1 MTALT
6 NTFRVAIFDD
16 FFEAFGKLPKAQQKK
31 VREFLRK
38 FRANPTDKSINYE
51 KIHTFVDQN
60 LRTVR
65 IGDDY
70 RAIVLRPEA
79 GNVYGLL
86 WVDHHD
92 EAMAWAAHKRC
103 TINPEIGAI
112 QIYDLI
118 EAEAVVPVAAAA
130 PHVYQPPPL
139 FSRLASTDLV
149 GVGVPE
155 ELLPVVRSLRTR
167 EELDAAVHQL
177 PPLAYEGLVFLADGE
192 SLADVREALGLS
204 GPPLV
209 VAPDDFA
216 AALQVDASKKHFVV
230 VENDEALQAMLDAPL
245 EKWRI
250 FLHPSQRQLVERVW
264 SGPVRVLG
272 GAGTGKTVVAM
283 HRAAWLAREI
293 LAGDRDRILF
303 TTFTANLAEDI
314 SQNLDKLLDGAA
326 RKRVEVIHIDA
337 WVARFL
343 KASGYDYGITYFDRP
358 DAAKAWDKA
367 LASGPSTFSAAFFR
381 EEWERVVQPQACM
394 SADDYVKVPRAG
406 RGVRLS
412 RGQRKEIWPVFE
424 AYRNAL
430 EAKKLKE
437 APDAMR
443 DAAALLRSRRASVP
457 YKAVIVDEAQ
467 DIPTVGFEL
476 VRSMIPEGPNDLFI
490 VGDGHQRIYG
500 RQVSL
505 GKAGVRIV
513 GRSRRLRVNYRTTE
527 QIRRFAV
534 AQLEG
539 VHVDD
544 LDDGFDSVKGYLS
557 LMKGPLPIL
566 SNHTSLEKEA
576 EAIEAF
582 VRGGVLE
589 RTCVVART
597 NAWVAKYKDALEAR
611 GLLTRTITRETRDD
625 PGAQGLRLAT
635 MHRVKGLEF
644 DRVVIAGANDK
655 VLPLASAL
663 GAASDD
669 AAREDTEQ
677 QERALFYVALTR
689 ARREVLVTSHGTQSA
704 WLESPTLVAF
714 SNESVRHGEP
724 RGPVEK

>member
-1 MTALT
+1 MTNALA
-6 NTFRVAIFDD
+6 NKFRVAIFDE
-16 FFEAFGKLPKAQQKK
+16 FFEAFGGLPKPQQKK

-38 FRANPTDKSINYE
+38 FRANPTDASINYE
-51 KIHTFVDQN
+51 KIKTFIDPN

-92 EAMAWAAHKRC
+92 EAMQWASRKRC

-112 QIYDLI
+112 QIYDMI
-118 EAEAVVPVAAAA
+118 EADEVAPAKPTA
-130 PHVYQPPPL
+130 PAYKAPPL
-139 FSRLASTDLV
+139 FAQLADADLV
-149 GVGVPE
+149 GIGVPE
-155 ELLPVVRSLRTR
+155 DLLPVVRAFTTTEQL
-167 EELDAAVHQL
+167 EAAAKQM
-177 PPLAYEGLVFLADGE
+177 PAMAYEGLKFLADGE
-192 SLADVREALGLS
+192 PLADVRDALGLS
-204 GPPLV
+204 TTKPEV
-209 VAPDDFA
+209 VTDDFET
-216 AALQVDASKKHFVV
+216 ALSRDTSKQHFVT
-230 VENDEALQAMLDAPL
+230 VEDDEALQAMLDAPL
-245 EKWRI
+245 EKWRV
-250 FLHPSQRQLVERVW
+250 FLHPSQRQLVERTW
-264 SGPVRVLG
+264 NGPARVLG

-283 HRAAWLAREI
+283 HRAAYLAREV
-293 LAGDRDRILF
+293 LTGERDRILF

-314 SQNLDKLLDGAA
+314 AQNLDKLLDGAA

-343 KASGYDYGITYFDRP
+343 KANGYDYKIAYWS
-358 DAAKAWDKA
+358 DAEPTTKPYWDKA
-367 LASGPSTFSAAFFR
+367 LAVGPTAFPESFYR
-381 EEWERVVQPQACM
+381 EEWDRVVQPHGCV
-394 SADDYVKVPRAG
+394 SEEDYIKAPRAG

-430 EAKKLKE
+430 ETQRYKE
-437 APDAMR
+437 GPDAMR
-443 DAAALLRSRRASVP
+443 DAARLLRDRKASVP

-476 VRSMIPEGPNDLFI
+476 IRAMLPEGPNDLFI

-505 GKAGVRIV
+505 GKAGIKIV

-544 LDDGFDSVKGYLS
+544 LDDGRDTVKGYLS
-557 LMKGPLPIL
+557 LMKGPAPAIANYATLA
-566 SNHTSLEKEA
+566 EEA
-576 EAIEAF
+576 KAIAAF
-582 VRGGVLE
+582 VGADSDAAK
-589 RTCVVART
+589 RTCLVART
-597 NAWVAKYKDALEAR
+597 NSWVDKYHDELDAL
-611 GLLTRTITRETRDD
+611 GLTIYKISRQTRDD
-625 PGAQGLRLAT
+625 ASKPGLRVAT

-644 DRVVIAGANDK
+644 DRVIVAGANADL
-655 VLPLASAL
+655 LPLASAL
-663 GAASDD
+663 ARASDA
-669 AAREDTEQ
+669 AAREDLEH

-689 ARREVLVTSHGTQSA
+689 ARREVLITSHGKPSS
-704 WLESPTLVAF
+704 WLAVAAEASPPA
-714 SNESVRHGEP
+714 
-724 RGPVEK
+724 

>member
-16 FFEAFGKLPKAQQKK
+16 FFEAFGGLPKAQQKK

-70 RAIVLRPEA
+70 RAIVLRPES

-92 EAMAWAAHKRC
+92 EAMAWAARKRC

-118 EAEAVVPVAAAA
+118 EAEAAA
-130 PHVYQPPPL
+130 PAPKAATPAYQAPGL
-139 FSRLASTDLV
+139 FAQLADADLV
-149 GVGVPE
+149 GIGVPE
-155 ELLPVVRSLRTR
+155 ELLPVVRGYTTQQD
-167 EELDAAVHQL
+167 LDEAVRQL
-177 PPLAYEGLVFLADGE
+177 PSIAYEGLVFLASGE
-192 SLADVREALGLS
+192 SLPDVRDALGLTS
-204 GPPLV
+204 AAPPA
-209 VAPDDFA
+209 APDDFA
-216 AALQVDASKKHFVV
+216 AALQVDVSRKHFVV
-230 VENDEALQAMLDAPL
+230 VENDEALEAMLDAPL

-264 SGPVRVLG
+264 NGPVRVLG

-283 HRAAWLAREI
+283 HRAAWLARQVYSGE
-293 LAGDRDRILF
+293 RDRLLL

-314 SQNLDKLLDGAA
+314 SQNLDKLLDGAD
-326 RKRVEVIHIDA
+326 RKRVEVLHIDA

-343 KASGYDYGITYFDRP
+343 KASGYDYGITYSDRP
-358 DAAKAWDKA
+358 ESKAAWEKA
-367 LASGPSTFSAAFFR
+367 LASGTTAFSPAFYR
-381 EEWERVVQPQACM
+381 EEWERVIQPRACM
-394 SADDYVKVPRAG
+394 SEEDYVKASRAG

-412 RGQRKEIWPVFE
+412 RGQRKEIWPVFD
-424 AYRNAL
+424 AYRNTL

-443 DAAALLRSRRASVP
+443 DAAALLRSRRTSVAF
-457 YKAVIVDEAQ
+457 KSVIVDEAQ

-476 VRSMIPEGPNDLFI
+476 IRAMIPEGPNDLFI

-505 GKAGVRIV
+505 SKAGVKVV

-557 LMKGPLPIL
+557 LMKGPPPTVA
-566 SNHTSLEKEA
+566 NHASLGQEA
-576 EAIEAF
+576 DAIVAF
-582 VRGGVLE
+582 VRAGVPE

-597 NAWVAKYKDALEAR
+597 NGWVEKYQEALKSR
-611 GLLTRTITRETRDD
+611 GLATRTITRETRDD
-625 PGAQGLRLAT
+625 PGAPGVRLAT

-655 VLPLASAL
+655 VLPLASAIQR
-663 GAASDD
+663 ASDD
-669 AAREDTEQ
+669 AAREDTTQ

-689 ARREVLVTSHGTQSA
+689 ARQEVLVTSHGSPSA
-704 WLESPTLVAF
+704 WLSTKSVA
-714 SNESVRHGEP
+714 
-724 RGPVEK
+724 K

>member
-1 MTALT
+1 MSALA

-16 FFEAFGKLPKAQQKK
+16 FFEAFGGLPKAQQKK

-51 KIHTFVDQN
+51 KIHSFVDEN

-70 RAIVLRPEA
+70 RAIVLRPES

-86 WVDHHD
+86 WIDHHD
-92 EAMAWAAHKRC
+92 EAIAWGARKRC

-118 EAEAVVPVAAAA
+118 EAEAAGPAKTKA
-130 PHVYQPPPL
+130 PVYQVPPL
-139 FSRLASTDLV
+139 FAQLSDTDLV
-149 GVGVPE
+149 SVGVPE
-155 ELLPVVRSLRTR
+155 ELLPIVRSFQTQQD
-167 EELDAAVHQL
+167 LDAAIRQL
-177 PPLAYEGLVFLADGE
+177 PSMAYESLVFLASGE
-192 SLADVREALGLS
+192 SLTDVREALGLANS
-204 GPPLV
+204 TPAV
-209 VAPDDFA
+209 VPDDFA
-216 AALQVDASKKHFVV
+216 AALKVDASKKHFVIV
-230 VENDEALQAMLDAPL
+230 DNDEALLAMLDAPL
-245 EKWRI
+245 EKWRV
-250 FLHPSQRQLVERVW
+250 FLHPSQRQLVERTW
-264 SGPVRVLG
+264 NGPVRVLG

-283 HRAAWLAREI
+283 HRAAWLAREVHTS
-293 LAGDRDRILF
+293 DRDRILF

-326 RKRVEVIHIDA
+326 RKRVEVIHLDA

-343 KASGYDYGITYFDRP
+343 KANGYDYSITYWP
-358 DAAKAWDKA
+358 EQTDAAQHWKKA
-367 LASGPSTFSAAFFR
+367 LASGPSTFSPEFYR
-381 EEWERVVQPQACM
+381 EEWERVIQPQACM
-394 SADDYVKVPRAG
+394 STDDYLKALRVG

-412 RGQRKEIWPVFE
+412 RGQRKEVWAVFD

-430 EAKKLKE
+430 DAKKLKE

-457 YKAVIVDEAQ
+457 YKSVIVDEAQ

-476 VRSMIPEGPNDLFI
+476 LRAMMPEGPNDLFI

-505 GKAGVRIV
+505 GKAGVRVV

-557 LMKGPLPIL
+557 LMKGPAPTV
-566 SNHTSLEKEA
+566 SNHASLESEA
-576 EAIEAF
+576 EAIESFA
-582 VRGGVLE
+582 RGGVLE

-597 NAWVAKYKDALEAR
+597 NAWVEKYRNALEAR

-625 PGAQGLRLAT
+625 PAALGLRFAT

-663 GAASDD
+663 GRASDD

-689 ARREVLVTSHGTQSA
+689 ARQAVLVTSHGTPSWWLSTRPATKQQS
-704 WLESPTLVAF
+704 
-714 SNESVRHGEP
+714 EP
-724 RGPVEK
+724 LHPCA

>member
-1 MTALT
+1 MTALS

-16 FFEAFGKLPKAQQKK
+16 FFEAFGGLPKAQQKK

-38 FRANPTDKSINYE
+38 FRANPTDSSINYE
-51 KIHTFVDQN
+51 KIHSFVDQN

-65 IGDDY
+65 IGDNY
-70 RAIVLRPEA
+70 RAIVLRPES

-92 EAMAWAAHKRC
+92 EAMAWAARKRC

-112 QIYDLI
+112 QIYDLV
-118 EAEAVVPVAAAA
+118 EAEAPVARPA
-130 PHVYQPPPL
+130 PAPATHQAPPL
-139 FSRLASTDLV
+139 FAALSDTDLV

-155 ELLPVVRSLRTR
+155 ELLALVRALRAHA
-167 EELDAAVHQL
+167 ELEAAVGRL
-177 PPLAYEGLVFLADGE
+177 PPMAYEGLVYLASGE
-192 SLADVREALGLS
+192 SLADVRDALGLA
-204 GPPLV
+204 GPAPA

-216 AALQVDASKKHFVV
+216 AALQVGASKKHFVV
-230 VENDEALQAMLDAPL
+230 VDNDEALQAMLDAPL

-264 SGPVRVLG
+264 AGPVRVLG

-283 HRAAWLAREI
+283 HRAAWLAREVHT
-293 LAGDRDRILF
+293 GDRDRILF
-303 TTFTANLAEDI
+303 TTFTANLAQDI
-314 SQNLDKLLDGAA
+314 GQNLDKLLDGAA
-326 RKRVEVIHIDA
+326 RKRVEVVHIDQ
-337 WVARFL
+337 WVSRFL
-343 KASGYDYGITYFDRP
+343 KANDYDYGITYPDKP
-358 DAAKAWDKA
+358 DAERAWKKA
-367 LASGPSTFSAAFFR
+367 LASGPTDYLEAFYR

-394 SADDYVKVPRAG
+394 TMDDYVKASRAG

-412 RGQRKEIWPVFE
+412 RGQRKDIWPVFD

-430 EAKKLKE
+430 DAKKLKE

-443 DAAALLRSRRASVP
+443 DAAALLRLRKAAVP
-457 YKAVIVDEAQ
+457 YKSVIVDEAQ

-476 VRSMIPEGPNDLFI
+476 IRAMVPEGPNDLFI

-505 GKAGVRIV
+505 GKAGVKVV

-539 VHVDD
+539 VSIDD
-544 LDDGFDSVKGYLS
+544 LDDGYDSVKGYLS
-557 LMKGPLPIL
+557 LMKGPPPAIAGFD
-566 SNHTSLEKEA
+566 SFEREA
-576 EAIEAF
+576 AAIAEFA
-582 VRGGVLE
+582 RAGHLE

-597 NAWVAKYKDALEAR
+597 NAWVEKYEDALR
-611 GLLTRTITRETRDD
+611 GLGVPTRTITRETRDD
-625 PGAQGLRLAT
+625 PSEPGLRLAT

-644 DRVVIAGANDK
+644 DRVVVAGATDK
-655 VLPLASAL
+655 VLPLASAI
-663 GAASDD
+663 ARASDE
-669 AAREDTEQ
+669 AAREDATQ

-689 ARREVLVTSHGTQSA
+689 ARQEVLITSHGTPSA
-704 WLESPTLVAF
+704 WLRSTVPAT
-714 SNESVRHGEP
+714 SND
-724 RGPVEK
+724 